1 MLPMSPLLEFTNLL
15 RCSYRWPTAGLPLA
29 CLACRWP
36 AVCHSPSDQRR
47 GALCP
52 GWVSWYYAPGCLGI
66 PGILGILGIII
77 LAAYPGYPGFSIN
90 QAVSSTTAR
99 EMSSGVQ
106 PDAAFVQWVV
116 GATGKTQD
124 AARQMV
130 EKLAADGVNSLDDL
144 RELWSEDSVLGVLQ
158 HVFPALVRS
167 KIRNALAK
175 KPRLDA
181 GSAAAA
187 VVEQQVSTTLSL
199 ACARILR
206 DARSSHPRLHF
217 CRRYKKNK
225 QLG

>member
-1 MLPMSPLLEFTNLL
+1 
-15 RCSYRWPTAGLPLA
+15 
-29 CLACRWP
+29 
-36 AVCHSPSDQRR
+36 
-47 GALCP
+47 
-52 GWVSWYYAPGCLGI
+52 
-66 PGILGILGIII
+66 
-77 LAAYPGYPGFSIN
+77 
-90 QAVSSTTAR
+90 
-99 EMSSGVQ
+99 MSSGVQ

-187 VVEQQVSTTLSL
+187 VVEQQVSTTL
-199 ACARILR
+199 ARARILR
-206 DARSSHPRLHF
+206 DLQSSRPRVPL
-217 CRRYKKNK
+217 CRRNK
-225 QLG
+225 PLTATGVVLPTVVLVLVAVVPTVGPSRKARKMHVLLLLLLLMCRQVPLGAFMLS